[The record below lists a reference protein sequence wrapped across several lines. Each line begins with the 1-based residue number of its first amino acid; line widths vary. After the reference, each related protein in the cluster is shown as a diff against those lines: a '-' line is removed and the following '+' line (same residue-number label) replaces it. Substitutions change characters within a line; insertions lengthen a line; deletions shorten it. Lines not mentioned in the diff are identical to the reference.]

1 MAICNPQNIGRVE
14 SDVIEELDRLLKDG
28 VTADEVAKAQQG
40 YLQARAVARANDAA
54 LAGLL
59 SGLRHL
65 DRTMTFEAEL
75 EKKIQALTPQQV
87 SDAVRRHV
95 DPKKLVV
102 VTGGDFPEKTATAI
116 H

>member
-1 MAICNPQNIGRVE
+1 
-14 SDVIEELDRLLKDG
+14 
-28 VTADEVAKAQQG
+28 
-40 YLQARAVARANDAA
+40 
-54 LAGLL
+54 
-59 SGLRHL
+59 
-65 DRTMTFEAEL
+65 MTFEAEL
-75 EKKIQALTPQQV
+75 EKKIQALTPQQI